1 MTQISSRSS
10 QVSESPYGSETTQ
23 LPWAGKTKKGMWL
36 LVPGCGE
43 RLGRSV
49 CWELRT
55 WRGLRQRRQKPE
67 AKVKPSRCSL
77 GCPNTCGC
85 LLARSLKDK
94 DNSRENVS

>member
-1 MTQISSRSS
+1 MTQISLWSS
-10 QVSESPYGSETTQ
+10 QVSESPCGPETTQ
-23 LPWAGKTKKGMWL
+23 LPRAGKTKKGMWP

-67 AKVKPSRCSL
+67 TEGEAQQTLL
-77 GCPNTCGC
+77 GM
-85 LLARSLKDK
+85 S
-94 DNSRENVS
+94 